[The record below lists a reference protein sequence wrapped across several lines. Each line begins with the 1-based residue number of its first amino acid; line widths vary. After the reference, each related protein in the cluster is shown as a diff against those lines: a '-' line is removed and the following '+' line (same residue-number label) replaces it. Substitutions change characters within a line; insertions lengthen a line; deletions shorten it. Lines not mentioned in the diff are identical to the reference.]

1 MKNIEYDQEELEIL
15 DFMENGNPQSVPNLD
30 EVKEQLRISAHAF
43 LNKRKKISL
52 ELLEN
57 DLEKIKI
64 EANKNGIPYQTLIS
78 SIIHNYTTSHSY

>member
-1 MKNIEYDQEELEIL
+1 MNKIEYDQEELEIL
-15 DFMENGNPQSVPNLD
+15 DYIENENPKSIPNLA
-30 EVKEQLRISAHAF
+30 ERKEQLRLYAHAK
-43 LNKRKKISL
+43 LSKRKKISL

-57 DLEKIKI
+57 DLEKIKM